1 MNYKYIS
8 RYVQISMMYLYLGET
23 QKNWQLDFTLQNKLF
38 RQKVYNILKP
48 SGYLAPKTI
57 N

>member
-8 RYVQISMMYLYLGET
+8 RYVQISMMYLYLGKT